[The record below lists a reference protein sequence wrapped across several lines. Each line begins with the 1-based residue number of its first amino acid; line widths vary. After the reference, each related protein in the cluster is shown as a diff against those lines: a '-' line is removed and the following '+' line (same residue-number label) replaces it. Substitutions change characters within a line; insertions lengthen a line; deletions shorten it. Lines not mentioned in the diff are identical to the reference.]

1 MPATGPRPSGPTVP
15 SAPRNPNA
23 GDRATGPTPA
33 DRHET
38 DFPGWTSCQT
48 GPVTEDRPTTG
59 GDRRKTGRHKPARE
73 YLRDA
78 VGSLLGKRPVRE
90 GTRTATEELF
100 FDLVFVFAFVQI
112 GALIIS
118 DYTFQGLLRGLL
130 VLALLWWSWGA
141 FAWLTNN
148 LQASFGVMR
157 FGLFVVTGITF
168 VMALSTL
175 VAFVDRPGGVYGPLV
190 FPTCYFLVR
199 SLHLALYAYAVSAKN
214 LARHILVPAVPM
226 VASTALLFCAA
237 LVPHRVIADRRQVA
251 LAVTLLWLVAV
262 FVDYLG
268 SFTLP
273 VWEIGIFSARHWC
286 ERYGLILIVALGENI
301 ISIGTSSA
309 DVSISWQLLFAVMLA
324 MTVTGALLWTYFDV
338 VALVGEQALGRADPK
353 TRFAL
358 ARDAYSYLHLPMV
371 AGILLP
377 ALGIRELVKN
387 VGRTEGHP
395 DDPLSAIGLFGLYG
409 GIILFL
415 LANVAYQLRIARTIR
430 TIIWTRGAAALVLV
444 ALVPV
449 ARRISAT
456 GALGVLAA
464 VSFVLIVVEVVVADG
479 QRRALRE
486 EGLAARMEI

>member
-1 MPATGPRPSGPTVP
+1 M
-15 SAPRNPNA
+15 
-23 GDRATGPTPA
+23 
-33 DRHET
+33 
-38 DFPGWTSCQT
+38 
-48 GPVTEDRPTTG
+48 TEDRPTGG
-59 GDRRKTGRHKPARE
+59 GDSGKATGHKPVRV

-78 VGSLLGKRPVRE
+78 VGSLFGRRPVRE

-100 FDLVFVFAFVQI
+100 FDLVFVFAFVQL
-112 GALIIS
+112 GTLIKS
-118 DYTFQGLLRGLL
+118 DYTLQGVLRGML

-157 FGLFVVTGITF
+157 FGLFVVTGIAF

-190 FPTCYFLVR
+190 FPTCYFLIR
-199 SLHLALYAYAVSAKN
+199 SLHLVLYAYAVSAHD
-214 LARHILVPAVPM
+214 LVRHILVPAVPM
-226 VASTALLFCAA
+226 VASAALLVCAA
-237 LVPHRVIADRRQVA
+237 LVPHRVLTDQRQVA
-251 LAVTLLWLVAV
+251 ITVTLLWALAV
-262 FVDYLG
+262 LVDYLG

-273 VWEIGIFSARHWC
+273 VWEIGIFSARLWC
-286 ERYGLILIVALGENI
+286 DRYGLILIVAIGETI
-301 ISIGTSSA
+301 ISIGTASS
-309 DVSISWQLLFAVMLA
+309 DVSISWRLLFAVLLA

-338 VALVGEQALGRADPK
+338 VALVGEQVLERADPK

-387 VGRTEGHP
+387 VGHLEGRYP
-395 DDPLSAIGLFGLYG
+395 GASLSAIGLFGLYG

-430 TIIWTRGAAALVLV
+430 TIIWTRVATVLVLV

-449 ARRISAT
+449 ARQLSAI
-456 GALGVLAA
+456 GALGLLAA
-464 VSFVLIVVEVVVADG
+464 VSFVLIVVEVIVADG
-479 QRRALRE
+479 QRRELRE
-486 EGLAARMEI
+486 SGLAARMEI

>member
-1 MPATGPRPSGPTVP
+1 M
-15 SAPRNPNA
+15 
-23 GDRATGPTPA
+23 
-33 DRHET
+33 
-38 DFPGWTSCQT
+38 
-48 GPVTEDRPTTG
+48 TEDRPPTG
-59 GDRRKTGRHKPARE
+59 GDRRKTPRHKPARE

-78 VGSLLGKRPVRE
+78 VGSLFGRRPVRE

-100 FDLVFVFAFVQI
+100 FDLVFVFAFVQL
-112 GALIIS
+112 GALVVS
-118 DYTFQGLLRGLL
+118 DYTPQGMLRGLL
-130 VLALLWWSWGA
+130 VLALLWWSWAA

-168 VMALSTL
+168 VMAMSTL
-175 VAFVDRPGGVYGPLV
+175 VAFVDRPGGLYGPLI
-190 FPTCYFLVR
+190 FPACYFLVR
-199 SLHLALYAYAVSAKN
+199 SLHLALYAYAVSAQH
-214 LARHILVPAVPM
+214 LARHILVPAAPM
-226 VASTALLFCAA
+226 VASTALLVCAA
-237 LVPHRVIADRRQVA
+237 LVPHRVIADQRQAA
-251 LAVTLLWLVAV
+251 LAVTLLWLLAV

-286 ERYGLILIVALGENI
+286 DRFGLILIVAIGENI
-301 ISIGTSSA
+301 ISIGTASA
-309 DVSISWQLLFAVMLA
+309 NVSITWHLLLAVLLA

-338 VALVGEQALGRADPK
+338 VALVGEQALERADPK

-377 ALGIRELVKN
+377 GLGIRELIQH
-387 VGRTEGHP
+387 VGPLEERRP
-395 DDPLSAIGLFGLYG
+395 DEPLSAIGLFGLYG
-409 GIILFL
+409 GMILFL

-430 TIIWTRGAAALVLV
+430 TIVWTRVAAVLVLF

-456 GALGVLAA
+456 GALGLLAA
-464 VSFVLIVVEVVVADG
+464 VSFVLIVVEVVIADG
-479 QRRALRE
+479 QRRELRE
-486 EGLAARMEI
+486 AGLAARMEI

>member
-1 MPATGPRPSGPTVP
+1 M
-15 SAPRNPNA
+15 
-23 GDRATGPTPA
+23 
-33 DRHET
+33 
-38 DFPGWTSCQT
+38 
-48 GPVTEDRPTTG
+48 TEERPTAG
-59 GDRRKTGRHKPARE
+59 GDRRKTAGRTPVRE
-73 YLRDA
+73 HLRDA
-78 VGSLLGKRPVRE
+78 VASLLGRRRVRE

-100 FDLVFVFAFVQI
+100 FDLVFVFAFVQLI
-112 GALIIS
+112 ALILS
-118 DYTFQGLLRGLL
+118 DYTPQGVLRGML

-141 FAWLTNN
+141 FAWLSNN

-175 VAFVDRPGGVYGPLV
+175 VAFTDRPGGLYGPLV

-199 SLHLALYAYAVSAKN
+199 SLHLALYAYAVSAQH

-237 LVPHRVIADRRQVA
+237 LVPHRLLTDQRQVA
-251 LAVTLLWLVAV
+251 IAVTLLWLLAV
-262 FVDYLG
+262 LVDYVG

-286 ERYGLILIVALGENI
+286 ERYGLILIVAVGENI
-301 ISIGTSSA
+301 ISIGTASSN
-309 DVSISWQLLFAVMLA
+309 VSLSWQLLFAVMLA

-338 VALVGEQALGRADPK
+338 VALVGEQVLERADPK

-387 VGRTEGHP
+387 VGRIEGHHP
-395 DDPLSAIGLFGLYG
+395 DERLSAIGLFGLYG
-409 GIILFL
+409 GIALFL
-415 LANVAYQLRIARTIR
+415 LANVAYQLRIAHTMR
-430 TIIWTRGAAALVLV
+430 TIIWTRVAAVLVLA

-449 ARRISAT
+449 ARRISAV
-456 GALGVLAA
+456 GALGLLAA
-464 VSFVLIVVEVVVADG
+464 VSFILIVVEVIVADG
-479 QRRALRE
+479 QRRRLRE
-486 EGLAARMEI
+486 SGLADRMQV